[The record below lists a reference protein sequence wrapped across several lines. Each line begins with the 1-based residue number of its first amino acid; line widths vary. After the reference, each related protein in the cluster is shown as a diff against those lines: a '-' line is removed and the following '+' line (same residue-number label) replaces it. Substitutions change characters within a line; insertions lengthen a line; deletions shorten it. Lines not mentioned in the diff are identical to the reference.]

1 MRIMFGSFGCCDNFR
16 DCHHRER
23 ECDHR
28 DHREK
33 EKERE
38 VKPQQTAV
46 CNVLASI
53 SVGTE
58 LSLLSIRGNGTF
70 NNVIFEGF
78 ANGVAL
84 FSALAR
90 NNKDDKDNNKDDKN
104 NQNRNTFTGILRVC
118 PTDIVAIA
126 I

>member
-1 MRIMFGSFGCCDNFR
+1 MFGSFGCCDNFR
-16 DCHHRER
+16 DCHHHER
-23 ECDHR
+23 ECRH
-28 DHREK
+28 HEK
-33 EKERE
+33 EKEVVR
-38 VKPQQTAV
+38 PQQPAV

-58 LSLLSIRGNGTF
+58 LSLLSIKGIGSF

-90 NNKDDKDNNKDDKN
+90 NNNDKDNKDDNKDDKN
-104 NQNRNTFTGILRVC
+104 RQRNTFNGILRVC